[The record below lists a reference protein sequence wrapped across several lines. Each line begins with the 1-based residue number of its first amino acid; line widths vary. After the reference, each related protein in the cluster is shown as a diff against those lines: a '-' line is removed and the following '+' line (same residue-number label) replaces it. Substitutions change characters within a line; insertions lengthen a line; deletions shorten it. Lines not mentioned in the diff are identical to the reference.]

1 MSKDWIVDV
10 LGKDAASSVAKTT
23 AKGEMVTFT
32 FKDGRMPV
40 VRRVEGGIPKAPA
53 AKKKAP
59 AKKKAAPKKG

>member
-1 MSKDWIVDV
+1 MSKDWIVDL
-10 LGKDAASSVAKTT
+10 LGKDIAKAVAGTS
-23 AKGEMVTFT
+23 ARGDMVTFT

-59 AKKKAAPKKG
+59 AKKQAAPKKG

>member
-1 MSKDWIVDV
+1 MSKDWIADV
-10 LGKDAASSVAKTT
+10 LGKEAAKGVAKTT

-40 VRRVEGGIPKAPA
+40 VRRVEGGIPKTPA